1 MRSPELSLAAIA
13 VMAASFV
20 VLAQSPIEPVV
31 RIVSPAEGT
40 HVSGPTRLVV
50 VVDPPSAARQVK
62 QVVIQV
68 GGKNVCT
75 VSRAPYECDWD
86 AGATIIE
93 HMIRAVVT
101 FDNIPRA
108 VGNRRTSGLTINEAV
123 DVDAIQVTAVVTDR
137 NERFVTGLTQKDF
150 KIFEDDRPQAVTNFA
165 AEDASLQMVL
175 ALDVSSS
182 MRDAM
187 PHVREGAKQFVAGLR
202 ASDHVTLLAFNEE
215 VWPIGI
221 RAKDRAELIR
231 GIDLLKGWGGTA
243 LYDVII
249 DSLKR
254 LGRRPG
260 RKSLLLFSDGDDQN
274 SHATLEAARAA
285 VEGSDATVYVI
296 GQGRAIR
303 AKELQTLL
311 DDVSKVSGGRAFFTE
326 SPDKLEGHFKEIL
339 EDLSHQYLLGYEPP
353 SPRDGKYHSIR
364 VETTNDRYKVRARQG
379 YKLSK
384 N

>member
-1 MRSPELSLAAIA
+1 
-13 VMAASFV
+13 
-20 VLAQSPIEPVV
+20 
-31 RIVSPAEGT
+31 
-40 HVSGPTRLVV
+40 
-50 VVDPPSAARQVK
+50 
-62 QVVIQV
+62 
-68 GGKNVCT
+68 
-75 VSRAPYECDWD
+75 
-86 AGATIIE
+86 
-93 HMIRAVVT
+93 MIRAVVT
-101 FDNIPRA
+101 FDHLPRA
-108 VGNRRTSGLTINEAV
+108 VGNRRTSGLSINEAV

-137 NERFVTGLTQKDF
+137 DGRFVTGLAQKDF

-165 AEDASLQMVL
+165 AEDTSLEIIL

-187 PHVREGAKQFVAGLR
+187 PHVREAAKQFVTALKP
-202 ASDHVTLLAFNEE
+202 SDHVSLLAFNDE
-215 VWPIGI
+215 VWPVGV
-221 RAKDRAELIR
+221 RAKDRADLIR
-231 GIDLLKGWGGTA
+231 AIDLMKAWGGTA

-254 LGRRPG
+254 LGRQPG

-311 DDVSKVSGGRAFFTE
+311 GDLSKISGGAAFFTE
-326 SPDKLEGHFKEIL
+326 SADKLDGHFKEIL

-364 VETTNDRYKVRARQG
+364 VETTNGRYKVRARQG
-379 YKLSK
+379 YKLTK